1 MHEYTWSNPPTDLTT
16 LPGYIYDAHKEK
28 TLHLDDNDVT
38 HFVKRGDVDI
48 NDLSNQLDVLLSGS
62 SSWKTIY
69 HAITDLF
76 QFDSIAGTRNDFIC
90 LLIGLARSWDDD
102 SDCNPTGIVK
112 TLINDTSS
120 LVKTEEEL
128 HIVQT
133 ALSRIRNECNQAMT
147 DIFFFF
153 FFF

>member
-28 TLHLDDNDVT
+28 TLHLDDDDVT

-48 NDLSNQLDVLLSGS
+48 NDLSNQLDILLSGS

-76 QFDSIAGTRNDFIC
+76 QFDSIAGTRNVLDC
-90 LLIGLARSWDDD
+90 KSDLAR
-102 SDCNPTGIVK
+102 V
-112 TLINDTSS
+112 
-120 LVKTEEEL
+120 
-128 HIVQT
+128 
-133 ALSRIRNECNQAMT
+133 
-147 DIFFFF
+147 
-153 FFF
+153 